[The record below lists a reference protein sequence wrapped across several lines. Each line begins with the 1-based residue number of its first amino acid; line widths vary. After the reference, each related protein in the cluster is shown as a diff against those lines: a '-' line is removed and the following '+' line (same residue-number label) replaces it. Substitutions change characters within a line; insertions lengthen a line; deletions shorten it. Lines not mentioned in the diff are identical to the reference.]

1 MNQRTASSS
10 PNNFPRFSSPAFLR
24 LHTAAI
30 RFSAIIAS
38 GLFFLLFA
46 AVLKPV
52 QAQAL
57 TEKPYELRF
66 APDLWYNDVDGIR
79 IGIRMR
85 GQVPGTFDD
94 GPHRL
99 DTGLWLGT
107 WLPQNPVSYY
117 MKYTNPVASI
127 SGFNSEGSYSL
138 LSSIRTGF
146 HRHGAGFDK
155 RWQPGFNEDEFT
167 QFAAFGGIY
176 RHFDAEYLVF
186 PALWQDE
193 WTPYL
198 SLQAEHQ
205 TLSRTGFLYYRAASV
220 SGLTGG
226 SELFSGLEAEVRKS
240 ISLSQRLNLRLRAS
254 GGFLVG
260 EAPPEQ
266 RYLASQAAA
275 FHWMNSGFFRAKG
288 TIPVSLME
296 SGAFQLTG
304 NGANLRGYA
313 RRDARLARNGSPA
326 FYEAYT
332 AFNAEMDYPNPIDR
346 VFESIPILG
355 DFLRLRSYFFTDLFS
370 GSAYEGSLTEN
381 LADAGAGFA
390 LSLNIPDQLG
400 RPRGFVLRL
409 DLPVWLSE
417 PEAGHDPLRL
427 RGVFSFGAVI
437 GF

>member
-1 MNQRTASSS
+1 MLLTVSLS
-10 PNNFPRFSSPAFLR
+10 
-24 LHTAAI
+24 AA
-30 RFSAIIAS
+30 
-38 GLFFLLFA
+38 
-46 AVLKPV
+46 
-52 QAQAL
+52 QAQSFS
-57 TEKPYELRF
+57 EKPYELRF

-79 IGIRMR
+79 VGIRMR

-107 WLPQNPVSYY
+107 WLPSTPVSYFIR
-117 MKYTNPVASI
+117 YTNPIASI

-167 QFAAFGGIY
+167 QFAAFGGVY
-176 RHFDAEYLVF
+176 SHFDSEYLVF
-186 PALWQDE
+186 PALWQDA

-198 SLQAEHQ
+198 SLTAERQ
-205 TLSRTGFLYYRAASV
+205 QLTNAGFLYYRAASV
-220 SGLTGG
+220 SGLTGADT
-226 SELFSGLEAEVRKS
+226 FFTGLQAEVRKS
-240 ISLSQRLNLRLRAS
+240 VELGSRLNLRLRAS
-254 GGFLVG
+254 GGVLSG
-260 EAPPEQ
+260 DAPPEQ
-266 RYLASQAAA
+266 RYLASQAAP

-288 TIPVSLME
+288 TIPVPWME

-313 RRDARLARNGSPA
+313 RRDAKHARNGTPV
-326 FYEAYT
+326 FYNAYT
-332 AFNAEMDYPNPIDR
+332 AFNAEIDYPNPIDLL
-346 VFESIPILG
+346 FEQIPILG
-355 DFLRLRSYFFTDLFS
+355 DFLRLRSYLFTDLLS
-370 GSAYEGSLTEN
+370 GSIFDEDRTEN

-400 RPRGFVLRL
+400 RPRGFILRF

-417 PEAGHDPLRL
+417 PEEDQNPFKL
-427 RGVFSFGAVI
+427 RGVVSFGAVI

>member
-1 MNQRTASSS
+1 MNKR
-10 PNNFPRFSSPAFLR
+10 PAV
-24 LHTAAI
+24 
-30 RFSAIIAS
+30 SVS
-38 GLFFLLFA
+38 LFFKTSALYFTACFFLISGFMLYAGFFNA
-46 AVLKPV
+46 A
-52 QAQAL
+52 QAQSFS
-57 TEKPYELRF
+57 EKPYELRF

-79 IGIRMR
+79 VGIRMR

-99 DTGLWLGT
+99 DSGLWLGT
-107 WLPQNPVSYY
+107 WLPSSPVSYY
-117 MKYTNPVASI
+117 VKYTNPIPSI

-167 QFAAFGGIY
+167 QLAVFGGVY
-176 RHFDAEYLVF
+176 RHFDSEYLVF

-198 SLQAEHQ
+198 SLTAERQQLTHA
-205 TLSRTGFLYYRAASV
+205 GFLYYRAAAV

-226 SELFSGLEAEVRKS
+226 KEFFTGLQAEVRKS
-240 ISLSQRLNLRLRAS
+240 VELGSRLNLRLRAT
-254 GGFLVG
+254 GGVLAG
-260 EAPPEQ
+260 DSPPEQ
-266 RYLASQAAA
+266 RYIASQAAA

-288 TIPVSLME
+288 TIPVPWLE

-304 NGANLRGYA
+304 NGPNLRGYA
-313 RRDARLARNGSPA
+313 RRDAKQAGNGTPF
-326 FYEAYT
+326 FYDAYT
-332 AFNAEMDYPNPIDR
+332 AFNAEIDYPNPIDLL
-346 VFESIPILG
+346 FERIPILG
-355 DFLRLRSYFFTDLFS
+355 DFLRLRSYLFTDVFS
-370 GSAYEGSLTEN
+370 GSVYDSDSTEN

-400 RPRGFVLRL
+400 RPRGFILRF
-409 DLPVWLSE
+409 DAPVWLSE
-417 PEAGHDPLRL
+417 PDEDDSAFKL
-427 RGVFSFGAVI
+427 RGVVSFGAVI